1 MRNLSDIERIERRGI
16 MEDIEDIFWAHIA
29 HENGSTIFP
38 EKEDIEAIRKIIN
51 YYTGEN
57 K

>member
-1 MRNLSDIERIERRGI
+1 